1 MADESASDEGDPA
14 EWWDKVYDSDDP
26 APGDIGEPQPAFVE
40 LAESG
45 EIRGRVLDA
54 GCGTG
59 THARWAAGRQ
69 TASSEPSVA
78 SLPKTAERGHP
89 SVGVDVSEEGI
100 ERARE
105 KASQREL
112 DVSFRVANALDLP
125 DDLGPFDTVL
135 DSGLFHAF
143 ESDQRGTYA
152 DELADVVTT
161 GGRVFVLGFREGAPE
176 DWGPNPFA
184 PDDVRAAFS
193 GDGWEIRETQ
203 DVAFETRE
211 TSVPGLLATVERT

>member
-1 MADESASDEGDPA
+1 
-14 EWWDKVYDSDDP
+14 VYDSDDP
-26 APGDIGEPQPAFVE
+26 APWDIGEPQPAFVE

-59 THARWAAGRQ
+59 THARWA
-69 TASSEPSVA
+69 
-78 SLPKTAERGHP
+78 AERGHP